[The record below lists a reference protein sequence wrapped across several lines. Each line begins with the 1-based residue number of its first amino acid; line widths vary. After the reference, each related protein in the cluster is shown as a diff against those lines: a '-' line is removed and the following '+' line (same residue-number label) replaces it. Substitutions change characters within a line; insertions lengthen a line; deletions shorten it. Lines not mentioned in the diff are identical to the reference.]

1 MWRQRCEAAE
11 RRCAE
16 LEATVARLQTEAQ
29 AATVAAGAAASVAAV
44 EAAALAAR
52 TAAAAEMDVLRSQ
65 NQQGEV
71 ALAAV
76 QGQLREATAAVKAR
90 EAELETLVAEH
101 ARREEE
107 TRKLLDQLALA
118 GQGYEAELAARDQ
131 ALEAARAE
139 AAAARAAT
147 AADLAAVTAA
157 VTAELE
163 AYKAETE
170 ASMREMQGT
179 LQERAAALAGAQDQ
193 VTEQSARIVALKAH
207 VDKLERA
214 AAERELLVRHQRD
227 ELDKYHARGVLPGVE
242 EAGTPRAEAAAAQE
256 EVLDANAFAI
266 SEYAGLSRWVM
277 AGRACMSCVGR
288 VCGGHM
294 AHAVLSW
301 LHGVYAT
308 NAYHHGVRKAYKQH
322 AGSTRRRWPCSP
334 VARWRSGCRW
344 STSSMARS

>member
-1 MWRQRCEAAE
+1 MGAYTFTHVCTHHTDPQLASRKAEAEKWLRLRGERDAAAEDALMWRQRCEAAE

-16 LEATVARLQTEAQ
+16 LEATVARLETEAN

-90 EAELETLVAEH
+90 EAELETIVAEH

-118 GQGYEAELAARDQ
+118 GQGYEAELAARDE
-131 ALEAARAE
+131 AL
-139 AAAARAAT
+139 AAARADAH
-147 AADLAAVTAA
+147 AAKASSHEELLAVTAA
-157 VTAELE
+157 VQAELV

-170 ASMREMQGT
+170 ASMQQMQTT
-179 LQERAAALAGAQDQ
+179 LQERGAALAGARDE
-193 VTEQSARIVALKAH
+193 VTEQSARIMALKAQ

-227 ELDKYHARGVLPGVE
+227 ELDKYHARGVLPGACENGV
-242 EAGTPRAEAAAAQE
+242 AHIFVYGVVDMCCCFWTAA
-256 EVLDANAFAI
+256 
-266 SEYAGLSRWVM
+266 
-277 AGRACMSCVGR
+277 
-288 VCGGHM
+288 H
-294 AHAVLSW
+294 
-301 LHGVYAT
+301 
-308 NAYHHGVRKAYKQH
+308 QH
-322 AGSTRRRWPCSP
+322 
-334 VARWRSGCRW
+334 W
-344 STSSMARS
+344 S

>member
-1 MWRQRCEAAE
+1 MEKWQRLRGERDAAADEAMMWRQRCEAAE

-16 LEATVARLQTEAQ
+16 LEATVARLETAAQ

-76 QGQLREATAAVKAR
+76 QGQLRESNAAVKAR

-118 GQGYEAELAARDQ
+118 GQGYEAELAARDE
-131 ALEAARAE
+131 ALAAARADAEAARAASNDE
-139 AAAARAAT
+139 
-147 AADLAAVTAA
+147 LMAVTVA
-157 VTAELE
+157 VQAELV

-170 ASMREMQGT
+170 ATMQQMQVT
-179 LQERAAALAGAQDQ
+179 LQERGTALAGAQDQ
-193 VTEQSARIVALKAH
+193 VTEQSARIVALKAQ
-207 VDKLERA
+207 VEKLERA

-227 ELDKYHARGVLPGVE
+227 ELEKYHARGVLPGRCAMRPPVW
-242 EAGTPRAEAAAAQE
+242 PWVAQ
-256 EVLDANAFAI
+256 I
-266 SEYAGLSRWVM
+266 
-277 AGRACMSCVGR
+277 
-288 VCGGHM
+288 
-294 AHAVLSW
+294 
-301 LHGVYAT
+301 
-308 NAYHHGVRKAYKQH
+308 QH
-322 AGSTRRRWPCSP
+322 FLIPND
-334 VARWRSGCRW
+334 VDIV
-344 STSSMARS
+344 